1 MPRYFSVEEARASL
15 PALRELLEQAKNVK
29 ARADALSSDTAQPAS
44 STLGNGHRPAN
55 GNQPRRMELEQAL
68 HQLEE
73 AVRRIEETGCIVK
86 DIDAG
91 LVDWP
96 HLRDGHEVY
105 LCWYLGEPDIMY
117 WHEISAGFRGR
128 QPL

>member
-1 MPRYFSVEEARASL
+1 MPRYFTLAEARASL
-15 PALRELLEQAKNVK
+15 PAVRALLEQAQQLKTRLDELG
-29 ARADALSSDTAQPAS
+29 AGMAQSAA
-44 STLGNGHRPAN
+44 STLGNGHHPGN
-55 GNQPRRMELEQAL
+55 GDEPHRLELERVL
-68 HQLEE
+68 LQLQDVVRQTE
-73 AVRRIEETGCIVK
+73 ATGCLVK
-86 DIDAG
+86 DVDLG

-105 LCWYLGEPDIMY
+105 LCWHLGEPDIMY